1 MMTTEKP
8 EDSEI
13 ISELRERLAVLEAGH
28 GRNRSRIKLSMAT
41 LVFSVIVFG
50 LPVAKFRWEGK
61 DNFEF
66 QRDTAS
72 PEYVLLG
79 GLVAAALFMDGN
91 ATELVG
97 KVLGAFGKK

>member
-1 MMTTEKP
+1 MTPDKP
-8 EDSEI
+8 EESQTI
-13 ISELRERLAVLEAGH
+13 LELRERLALLEAGH
-28 GRNRSRIKLSMAT
+28 GRNRGWIKLSMAT

-72 PEYVLLG
+72 PEYVILG
-79 GLVAAALFMDGN
+79 GLAAAALFVDGN
-91 ATELVG
+91 ATGLIE
-97 KVLGAFGKK
+97 KVLGAVGKKR

>member
-1 MMTTEKP
+1 MSLDKP

-13 ISELRERLAVLEAGH
+13 ISELRDRLAALETGH
-28 GRNRSRIKLSMAT
+28 GRNRSWIKLSMAT

-50 LPVAKFRWEGK
+50 LPVAKFRWEGRN
-61 DNFEF
+61 NFEF

-79 GLVAAALFMDGN
+79 GLVAAAIFMDGN
-91 ATELVG
+91 ASELAG
-97 KVLGAFGKK
+97 KILGALGKKQ